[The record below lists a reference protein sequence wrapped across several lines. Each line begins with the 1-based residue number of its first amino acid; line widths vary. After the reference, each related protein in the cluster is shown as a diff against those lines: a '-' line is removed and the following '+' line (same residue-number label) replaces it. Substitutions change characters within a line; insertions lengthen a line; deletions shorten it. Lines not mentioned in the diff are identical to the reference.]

1 MDSFIEVAFQLF
13 KLELYHRHFLEMLTK
28 WCQPTRLETRTKE
41 SNICASILVAKTKII
56 KQSNIIRNESEKEK
70 GISLS
75 FEVGRVLK
83 KKLRAPAPLT
93 DLDLISIG
101 KRFE

>member
-1 MDSFIEVAFQLF
+1 MREEKADYVIERRSLGLWP
-13 KLELYHRHFLEMLTK
+13 KR
-28 WCQPTRLETRTKE
+28 
-41 SNICASILVAKTKII
+41 KII
-56 KQSNIIRNESEKEK
+56 KQLNIIRNESEKEK